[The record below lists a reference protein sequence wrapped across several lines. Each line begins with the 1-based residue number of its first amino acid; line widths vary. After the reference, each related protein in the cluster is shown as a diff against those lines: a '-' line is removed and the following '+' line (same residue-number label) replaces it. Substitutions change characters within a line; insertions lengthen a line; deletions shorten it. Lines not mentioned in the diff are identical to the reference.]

1 MTLRT
6 WIPILLVATA
16 ASAAAPNLDP
26 LLARWKPVRMPFDAS
41 KFSSRERKM
50 LSKLVDA
57 SRYLERIFWLQ
68 SDPEGLKLL
77 EKTRDAKLRRL
88 LMINGSRF
96 DLIDGN
102 RPFTGTD
109 PYAPGGG
116 LYPFRLTRADIESY
130 VAKHPGEARRTL

>member
-1 MTLRT
+1 METGAHA
-6 WIPILLVATA
+6 V
-16 ASAAAPNLDP
+16 
-26 LLARWKPVRMPFDAS
+26 DAS

-77 EKTRDAKLRRL
+77 EKTREANCTTL

-102 RPFTGTD
+102 RPFAGTD

-130 VAKHPGEARRTL
+130 AAKHPGKRAETL